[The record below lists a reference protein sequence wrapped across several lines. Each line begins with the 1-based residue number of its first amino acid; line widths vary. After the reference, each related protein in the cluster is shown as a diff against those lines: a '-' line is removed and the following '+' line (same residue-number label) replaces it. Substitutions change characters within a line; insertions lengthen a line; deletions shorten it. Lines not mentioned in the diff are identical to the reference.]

1 MKYKFLLV
9 ISVLS
14 LSFILGA
21 CSGTEETKEPVNKP
35 TEEVNEKAEEPSDTE
50 KQISEQQQKTIDSLN
65 NFPEFINN
73 YKELGEEKT
82 PTWDNYLYGQEV
94 TWSGTI
100 MEIGSSQ
107 IWVLGAGDYTGQTW
121 DDVNTSGNEAYN
133 VFVADFTSNL
143 LTDLKPG
150 DSVTVKGTLES
161 RGDFDLNYHWK
172 IYNSE
177 IQ

>member
-1 MKYKFLLV
+1 MKNKFLLG

-14 LSFILGA
+14 LGFILGA
-21 CSGTEETKEPVNKP
+21 CSSAEETKDPVNEPK
-35 TEEVNEKAEEPSDTE
+35 EEVIEKAEVPSETE
-50 KQISEQQQKTIDSLN
+50 NQISDQQLKTIDSLN

-73 YKELGEEKT
+73 YKELGDEKT
-82 PTWDNYLYGQEV
+82 PTWDSYLYGQEV

-100 MEIGSSQ
+100 MEIGTSQ
-107 IWVLGAGDYTGQTW
+107 IWVLGAGEYTGQTW
-121 DDVNTSGNEAYN
+121 DDVSTSGNEAYN

-150 DSVTVKGTLES
+150 DSVTIKGNLES